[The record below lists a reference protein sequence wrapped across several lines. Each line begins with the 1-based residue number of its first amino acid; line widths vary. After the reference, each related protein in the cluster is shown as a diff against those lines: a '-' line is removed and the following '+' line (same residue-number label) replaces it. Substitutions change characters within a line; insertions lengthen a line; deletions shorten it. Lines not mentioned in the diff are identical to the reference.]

1 VGNFVEAGAR
11 QWTLHQRQQTEEAGP
26 GMSREID
33 PMEGDR
39 SDERI
44 ETTTL
49 ICMTGTCTRNDS
61 SLGTLV
67 VRDDDEQ
74 Q

>member
-1 VGNFVEAGAR
+1 
-11 QWTLHQRQQTEEAGP
+11 
-26 GMSREID
+26 MSREID